1 MIIKWNLNWCR
12 FEGEHYLVAER
23 HRIEANEW
31 GYHRAT
37 ATKIKQNFTVC
48 WPRNLSVI
56 RASTNIYI
64 LSMDRVNRRKIWFE
78 FGHDKFFHAFAT
90 HTKQKQKKSVI
101 RMRCKLHTISFGL
114 FNVAYNFVWRAS
126 PNAGQLDAVVSLTKS
141 INWAPTHFHIEYAVE
156 CTHARSRTTWPAPM
170 ISHHH
175 HPTHSHLGHPEHSGR
190 IVVFF
195 GLYQCGPN
203 CDYFYSNV
211 LHSAVGGMCDPARRI
226 LVVFEEQNANEF
238 EIHFIIYIHIFLGW
252 SAMRINQPRSEANV
266 IRLTLFSRDACVAVA
281 MGNYK

>member
-48 WPRNLSVI
+48 WPRNLSGV

-90 HTKQKQKKSVI
+90 HTNQKQKESVI

-195 GLYQCGPN
+195 GLYQYYMWPKLWLFLFKCITFGTRWYVWPCQTN
-203 CDYFYSNV
+203 TSRIRRTKCERIRNTFYY
-211 LHSAVGGMCDPARRI
+211 LHSYIFG
-226 LVVFEEQNANEF
+226 VVSHAN
-238 EIHFIIYIHIFLGW
+238 
-252 SAMRINQPRSEANV
+252 
-266 IRLTLFSRDACVAVA
+266 
-281 MGNYK
+281 